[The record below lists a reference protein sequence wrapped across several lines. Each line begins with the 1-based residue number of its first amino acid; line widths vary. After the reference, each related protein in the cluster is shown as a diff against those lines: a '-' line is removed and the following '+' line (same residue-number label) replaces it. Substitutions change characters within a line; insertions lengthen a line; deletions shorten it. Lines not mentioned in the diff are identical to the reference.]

1 MIGFDWATLTV
12 AVITQ
17 VDPGIDIDIGTTDG
31 LLGGAIGAALTTLV
45 VGAILVAIAPDYTDR
60 MMDDVLE
67 NPFGTFLYG
76 IASLLG
82 IGLLILLLVVTIVG
96 IIVAIPLFLLAYLV
110 WAVGGA
116 IAYLAIADRLVG
128 RTDDEW
134 LKRLLVAAAISGA
147 LAVTGVGGIL
157 AICIGAAGFGA
168 VLQDYLG

>member
-1 MIGFDWATLTV
+1 MIGFDWPTLAV

-17 VDPGIDIDIGTTDG
+17 VDPGIDIDVGTTDG

-45 VGAILVAIAPDYTDR
+45 VGAILVAIAPDYTER

-67 NPFGTFLYG
+67 DPFGTFLYG
-76 IASLLG
+76 IVSLLG
-82 IGLLILLLVVTIVG
+82 IGLLILVLLVTIVG
-96 IIVAIPLFLLAYLV
+96 IVVAIPLFLLAYLV
-110 WAVGGA
+110 WAIGGA

-128 RTDDEW
+128 RNDEW
-134 LKRLLVAAAISGA
+134 LARLLVAAAISGA

-168 VLQDYLG
+168 VLRSALE